1 VRLLA
6 HTLAQRLSASG
17 TGGDA
22 KESDGISSSSSSN
35 NSSKEALEVLARA
48 GSTHLNSGG
57 RSEQQQRSHAA
68 ELPAGVRKRLSKK
81 NELDQ
86 TLYDWARA
94 DFYRRLCDQLGECD
108 GPPTQPP
115 QPPQEQQQEQ
125 EQEKQEGEDKEGYAL
140 DSPEQEQQE
149 KDDGYALDGGYQYD
163 LEDGYVLDQDDL
175 AR

>member
-1 VRLLA
+1 M
-6 HTLAQRLSASG
+6 
-17 TGGDA
+17 
-22 KESDGISSSSSSN
+22 
-35 NSSKEALEVLARA
+35 LARA

-108 GPPTQPP
+108 GPPTQQP
-115 QPPQEQQQEQ
+115 QPPQQQEQQQ
-125 EQEKQEGEDKEGYAL
+125 QEGGDKEGYAL
-140 DSPEQEQQE
+140 DSSEQEQEQEKEE